1 MGRYAKLF
9 RLAQY
14 NHKHP
19 YKGKKEAGESES
31 KRERFEDVL
40 LLMWKVEEGA
50 RSQGTQAVSRSWKR
64 QGNGSF
70 TGTSRRDAA
79 LPPCFGLLMSRL

>member
-14 NHKHP
+14 NNKHP
-19 YKGKKEAGESES
+19 YMGKKEAGESES

-40 LLMWKVEEGA
+40 LLMKVEEGT
-50 RSQGTQAVSRSWKR
+50 RS
-64 QGNGSF
+64 
-70 TGTSRRDAA
+70 
-79 LPPCFGLLMSRL
+79 